1 MKWPLL
7 KRAIPDGQVPLYNRF
22 YLHATAASQVDPIMV
37 WGTDIDA
44 DALQA
49 FLRERNRNAR
59 IVITT
64 AHALIRATALALE
77 QFPELNARVV
87 GRRLYAFHD
96 VNIRMA
102 FFHRRNGDMDLL
114 MISNANSK
122 SLEQIGLEIWQRLLQ
137 AGRGEGDRDRDLARL
152 RRLSGFWFRQ
162 TLRFYGFL
170 DRHVRLPTVGRLDAT
185 RASCVTV
192 NDLSFSGAPPMRS
205 YKPTRFPDHADSF
218 NLTLG
223 PVENKVVARSD
234 QFVSV
239 NVMPLFLRA
248 DHRLVDAQQVGRF
261 LAVVR
266 DLLSHPER
274 LELRADQPMARVG
287 SLESSVEPAGNR
299 HIAANQGSR

>member
-1 MKWPLL
+1 MKWPLVR
-7 KRAIPDGQVPLYNRF
+7 RAIPDRRIPLYNRF
-22 YLHATAASQVDPIMV
+22 YLHAAAASQVDPIMV

-44 DALQA
+44 DALLA
-49 FLRERNRNAR
+49 FLREKNRKGR
-59 IVITT
+59 VVITT

-77 QFPELNARVV
+77 QFPEMNVRYV
-87 GRRLYAFHD
+87 GRRLYAFRD

-114 MISNANSK
+114 MIRGANLK
-122 SLEQIGLEIWQRLLQ
+122 SLEQIGHEIWQRLLE

-152 RRLSGFWFRQ
+152 RRLPSFWFRQ
-162 TLRFYGFL
+162 TLRLYGFL

-192 NDLSFSGAPPMRS
+192 NDLSFPGAPPMRS

-223 PVENKVVARSD
+223 PIENKVVARSD
-234 QFVSV
+234 QFVSI

-261 LAVVR
+261 LAAVR

-274 LELRADQPMARVG
+274 LELRADQLIAGAG
-287 SLESSVEPAGNR
+287 SLELSGPTGNR
-299 HIAANQGSR
+299 RIAVNP